1 VCGIVGY
8 FGRAGNNLT
17 RVLTAMSA
25 IIYRAPDSTGIGIFG
40 NDVEPVRAR
49 KSLGSVHQLVDVL
62 LRTPF
67 YTNAVQD
74 FVSFYVDNGT
84 PLHEH
89 QRKLLAF
96 EGLPLNLY
104 ESCLGKNTYFCFDD
118 LVRSD
123 HGAFPRL
130 TPGCPGRPTPLPSF
144 TIKTKTD
151 LRSLIDQLTSQY
163 DLSFVVI
170 QSLLRNTLSQV
181 LADVQEEEG
190 LRVDPSDVLST
201 LDRLMEG
208 IFFKETLPT
217 RPTRLDYGWAPGNPQ
232 AEKALWRH
240 LAKVSVEIPADYD
253 RDGVRC
259 VFRLLDAALLC
270 RLAHGPALEEKL
282 QSILEETWPREIP
295 VQWRGLYR
303 AEKSANVYGRAASS
317 ALAFLQREELPSRP
331 VFLNFGDT
339 DPVSLQYFSSPI
351 LSQGRWAL
359 QAPVTL
365 KNAHPFF
372 DSARQRIIV
381 LNGQFNAEVESQLH
395 DFLEQ
400 VAGVTFRSENSSEY
414 FALLWGYLFD
424 LLRAEKNRY
433 EAIRAQIDSGLEEYS
448 IGSQSIDYQ
457 IYHRVQG
464 KSFADLDELAF
475 LEAVRRIAR
484 DGGQVAV
491 AGMSLLSPHR
501 LYVGGHNRPVFIVRR
516 LDNDDHMV
524 VSDINAALGL
534 FPQEFIHRKV
544 LKIKN
549 LRTRKTK
556 TLKGLDA
563 ERAPKEAVAECK
575 RGFQKEEEKLLDAFR
590 VAVFP
595 MEGEEIFARIEA
607 KIMDGSVSRNVSITD
622 FDGRPLPDVEP
633 FYTVLDPLQ
642 VKKDLHRS
650 FYETHLYEIPEK
662 LENILRFYEVE
673 EEGLP
678 RFEIRESLLRRRFGN
693 DLGLLK
699 RLVLVGM
706 GSAHHMGL
714 VAKSFIQDLL
724 PDLQVTVLQPVEV
737 DDINRALVPEKDL
750 VVLLSWSGT
759 TADMVQFAQ
768 RLEARHI
775 LMIGIT
781 EKQFAD
787 MGLIARKSGG
797 VIPVLS
803 GEEVTVPGIK
813 STICTL
819 FCIDLLTLWLCATMG
834 RKEKAKRVMAT
845 LQHVPE
851 VLAQVLND
859 DAVERFSRNLAS
871 RSAQSYAAVVIDA
884 LYSTGTA
891 LETALKLEE
900 ASWTAIGKPLD
911 YSDLSPHGLRKGLDE
926 NLVIVNATDEAR
938 LSEGLRVIKALYLA
952 GVPFAVVTCANGSQ
966 TEIEDY
972 NPDQCVYLPNL
983 TNKLQPFVD
992 LVFYYRFAFYHG
1004 LAHGRST
1011 EDFPRNRAKS
1021 ITAARTPP
1029 SQGLTPAKELFE
1041 LEQRDSLLSDA
1052 PVPRAALSR
1061 RSVWERE
1068 TRHIEEK
1075 TYYQGMRKLAEKMST
1090 KDPLRSLLKA
1100 PVLEGPALDGGPEET
1115 EILFVPLDRA
1125 ADGAARNVASQWGRY
1140 LTCTMKVAS
1149 PYEPLTPFKEDVPVI
1164 FLASQDPDE
1173 GILSNLL
1180 ESLPQ
1185 KRLWFGS
1192 DLPGDTAGVFE
1203 RGLGYF
1209 PVRDDIVKGGEDDL
1223 LYAGLCFLLM
1233 KAFAKTQPS
1242 KIRTLESHF
1251 KKSALLIQRMLA
1263 DDELRRSALE
1273 AINANATYR
1282 TAFFIGHSAGTGLS
1296 WVRRF
1301 DEKGN
1306 FITAWHLLGESVHG
1320 PLVTVDPQVEH
1331 KFVQLLPRNRMV
1343 ATYGKKLVLAWEKQY
1358 LGGKGINRF
1367 LEASTL
1373 PSAHVPGPFF
1383 AEGNWYL
1390 PVLRDDYNGVQ
1401 DNLIIVDAT
1410 SNRHFGRALDEL
1422 ATYGCRYARMIV
1434 IAQEAFRN
1442 GPGKDPFVHY
1452 PISHLIVLPS
1462 LNQEGGRVPV
1472 SGLILPFALN
1482 LLATAMA
1489 AASEE
1494 EQLGDKPGHGS
1505 LFSKAKGIEEQSCKK
1520 G

>member
-1 VCGIVGY
+1 
-8 FGRAGNNLT
+8 
-17 RVLTAMSA
+17 MSA
-25 IIYRAPDSTGIGIFG
+25 IIYRAPDSTGVGVFG

-49 KSLGSVHQLVDVL
+49 KSLGSVYQLVDVL
-62 LRTPF
+62 LRKPF
-67 YTNAVQD
+67 YTNPVQD
-74 FVSFYVDNGT
+74 FISFHVDDGT
-84 PLHEH
+84 PLHER

-96 EGLPLNLY
+96 EGLPLDLY
-104 ESCLGKNTYFCFDD
+104 ESCRAKDAYLRFDE
-118 LVRSD
+118 LVGSD
-123 HGAFPRL
+123 HSPFPRL

-144 TIKTKTD
+144 TVKTKTD
-151 LRSLIDQLTSQY
+151 LRSLIDHLTSQY

-170 QSLLRNTLSQV
+170 QSLLRNTLSQF
-181 LADVQEEEG
+181 LARVQEEE
-190 LRVDPSDVLST
+190 RHPVDPTDILIT

-208 IFFKETLPT
+208 IFFKERLP
-217 RPTRLDYGWAPGNPQ
+217 RPTRLDYGWALGSPQ
-232 AEKALWRH
+232 AEKTLWRY
-240 LAKVSVEIPADYD
+240 LAKVSIEIPADYD

-259 VFRLLDAALLC
+259 VFRLLDAGLLC
-270 RLAHGPALEEKL
+270 RLAHEPALEEKL
-282 QSILEETWPREIP
+282 QGILEETWPTEVP

-303 AEKSANVYGRAASS
+303 AEKSTNVYGRAASS
-317 ALAFLQREELPSRP
+317 ALAFLQREELPSKP

-339 DPVSLQYFSSPI
+339 DPVTLQYFSSPI

-372 DSARQRIIV
+372 DASRQRIIV
-381 LNGQFNAEVESQLH
+381 LNGQFNPHIESQLH

-424 LLRAEKNRY
+424 LLKAEKNRY

-464 KSFADLDELAF
+464 KSLADLDELAF

-491 AGMSLLSPHR
+491 AGMSLLSPRR
-501 LYVGGHNRPVFIVRR
+501 LYVGGHNRPVFVVRR
-516 LDNDDHMV
+516 PDNDDHMV
-524 VSDINAALGL
+524 VSDINAAIGL

-544 LKIKN
+544 LKLKN

-556 TLKGLDA
+556 TLEGLEA
-563 ERAPKEAVAECK
+563 ERGSKEAVAECK
-575 RGFQKEEEKLLDAFR
+575 KGFQKEEEKLLDAFR

-607 KIMDGSVSRNVSITD
+607 RIKDGSVSRKVSITD

-650 FYETHLYEIPEK
+650 FYETHLYEIPER
-662 LENILRFYEVE
+662 LDDILRFYEVE

-678 RFEIRESLLRRRFGN
+678 RFKIRESLLRRRFGQ

-706 GSAHHMGL
+706 GSAYHMGL

-724 PDLQVTVLQPVEV
+724 PDLQVSVLRPVEV
-737 DDINRALVPEKDL
+737 DDINRALEPEKDL

-768 RLEARHI
+768 RLEARHV

-787 MGLIARKSGG
+787 MGLIARKSAG

-819 FCIDLLTLWLCATMG
+819 FCIDLLALWLCANMG
-834 RKEKAKRVMAT
+834 RKEKAKKVMAT
-845 LQHVPE
+845 LQQVPE
-851 VLAQVLND
+851 VLTQVLND
-859 DAVERFSRNLAS
+859 EAVERFSRNLAS

-884 LYSTGTA
+884 LHSTGTA

-911 YSDLSPHGLRKGLDE
+911 YSDFTPHGLRKGLDK
-926 NLVIVNATDEAR
+926 NLVLVNATDEAR
-938 LSEGLRVIKALYLA
+938 LPEGLKVIKALYLA
-952 GVPFAVVTCANGSQ
+952 GVPFAVVTSANGSQ

-972 NPDQCVYLPNL
+972 SPDLCVYLPKL

-1021 ITAARTPP
+1021 ITAGRTPA
-1029 SQGLTPAKELFE
+1029 SQSLTPAKELFE
-1041 LEQRDSLLSDA
+1041 LEQRDSLISDA
-1052 PVPRAALSR
+1052 PLPRAEFSR

-1068 TRHIEEK
+1068 TPHSEEK
-1075 TYYQGMRKLAEKMST
+1075 TYYQGMRKLAEKIST
-1090 KDPLRSLLKA
+1090 KDPLKGLLKA
-1100 PVLEGPALDGGPEET
+1100 PVLERLTLDGGSEET

-1125 ADGAARNVASQWGRY
+1125 ADGAARNVAGQWGRY
-1140 LTCTMKVAS
+1140 LDCTMKVAS
-1149 PYEPLTPFKEDVPVI
+1149 PYEPLSPFKEDVPVI
-1164 FLASQDPDE
+1164 FLASEDPDE
-1173 GILSNLL
+1173 GILSRLL
-1180 ESLPQ
+1180 DPPPQ

-1192 DLPGDTAGVFE
+1192 DLPRDTAKVFE
-1203 RGLGYF
+1203 QGLGYF
-1209 PVRDDIVKGGEDDL
+1209 PARDDIVKGGEDDL
-1223 LYAGLCFLLM
+1223 LYAGLCFLLI

-1242 KIRTLESHF
+1242 KIRTLEGHF
-1251 KKSALLIQRMLA
+1251 KKSALLIQKMLA
-1263 DDELRRSALE
+1263 DGDLRRSALE
-1273 AINANATYR
+1273 AIHANATYR
-1282 TAFFIGHSAGTGLS
+1282 TAFFIGHSGGTGLS

-1301 DEKGN
+1301 DQKGN
-1306 FITAWHLLGESVHG
+1306 LITVWHLLGESVHG
-1320 PLVTVDPQVEH
+1320 PLVTVDPNVES
-1331 KFVQLLPRNRMV
+1331 KFVQILPRNRMV
-1343 ATYGKKLVLAWEKQY
+1343 STYGKKQISNWEDRY
-1358 LGGKGINRF
+1358 LDGKTVDDF
-1367 LEASTL
+1367 LGDPVRPA
-1373 PSAHVPGPFF
+1373 ARGPGPFF

-1390 PVLRDDYNGVQ
+1390 PILREDYNGVQ

-1410 SNRHFGRALDEL
+1410 NNRHFGRALDEL

-1434 IAQEAFRN
+1434 IAQEAFHN
-1442 GPGKDPFVHY
+1442 GPGKDPFAYY
-1452 PISHLIVLPS
+1452 PISHLIVVPS
-1462 LNQEGGRVPV
+1462 LNQEGGKVPV
-1472 SGLILPFALN
+1472 SGLVLPFALN

-1494 EQLGDKPGHGS
+1494 EWGGG
-1505 LFSKAKGIEEQSCKK
+1505 KGISTQ

>member
-1 VCGIVGY
+1 
-8 FGRAGNNLT
+8 
-17 RVLTAMSA
+17 MSA

-40 NDVEPVRAR
+40 NDADPVRAR
-49 KSLGSVHQLVDVL
+49 KSLGSVYQLVDVL
-62 LRTPF
+62 IRTPF
-67 YTNAVQD
+67 YASPVQD
-74 FVSFYVDNGT
+74 LISFDVEDGS
-84 PLHEH
+84 PLHER

-96 EGLPLNLY
+96 ERLPLNHY
-104 ESCLGKNTYFCFDD
+104 ESCRAKNAYVCFDE
-118 LVRSD
+118 LVRFD
-123 HGAFPRL
+123 HGPFPRL
-130 TPGCPGRPTPLPSF
+130 TPGYAGRPTPLPVF
-144 TIKTKTD
+144 TVKTKTD

-181 LADVQEEEG
+181 LAQAQEEEKH
-190 LRVDPSDVLST
+190 LPEPSEILAA
-201 LDRLMEG
+201 LDRLLEG
-208 IFFKETLPT
+208 IFFKERLP
-217 RPTRLDYGWAPGNPQ
+217 RPTRLDYGWAPGSPQ
-232 AEKALWRH
+232 AEKALWRY
-240 LAKVSVEIPADYD
+240 LARVSVQIPADYD

-270 RLAHGPALEEKL
+270 RLAHERALEEKL
-282 QSILEETWPREIP
+282 QAFLEKTWPGELP
-295 VQWRGLYR
+295 VLWRGLYQ
-303 AEKSANVYGRAASS
+303 AEKSANVYGRAAAA
-317 ALAFLQREELPSRP
+317 ALGFLQREELPSKP
-331 VFLNFGDT
+331 LFVNFGDT
-339 DPVSLQYFSSPI
+339 DPVSLQYFASPI

-372 DSARQRIIV
+372 DAPRQRIIV
-381 LNGQFNAEVESQLH
+381 LNGQFNPQVESQLH

-400 VAGVTFRSENSSEY
+400 VAGVSFRSENSSEY

-464 KSFADLDELAF
+464 KSLADLDQLAF

-484 DGGQVAV
+484 EGGQLAV
-491 AGMSLLSPHR
+491 AGMSLFSPRR
-501 LYVGGHNRPVFIVRR
+501 LYVAGHNRPVFVVHR

-524 VSDINAALGL
+524 VSDINAAIGL

-544 LKIKN
+544 LKLKN
-549 LRTRKTK
+549 LRARKTK
-556 TLKGLDA
+556 TLERLEA
-563 ERAPKEAVAECK
+563 EGGPKQQAVAEYK
-575 RGFQKEEEKLLDAFR
+575 KTFQKEEEKLLDTFR

-595 MEGEEIFARIEA
+595 MEGEEIFACIEA
-607 KIMDGSVSRNVSITD
+607 RIKDGSVSREVRITD

-633 FYTVLDPLQ
+633 FHTVLHPLQ

-662 LENILRFYEVE
+662 LEDILRFYEVQ

-678 RFEIRESLLRRRFGN
+678 RFEIREGLLRRRFGH

-706 GSAHHMGL
+706 GSAYHMGL
-714 VAKSFIQDLL
+714 VAKRFIQHLL
-724 PDLQVTVLQPVEV
+724 PELEVSVLRPVEV
-737 DDINRALVPEKDL
+737 DDIHRALVPEKDL

-759 TADMVQFAQ
+759 TADMVHFAQ
-768 RLEARHI
+768 RLESRHV

-819 FCIDLLTLWLCATMG
+819 FCLDLLALWLCATMG
-834 RKEKAKRVMAT
+834 RKEKAKKVMAT

-851 VLAQVLND
+851 VLTQVLND
-859 DAVERFSRNLAS
+859 EAVERFSKKLAS
-871 RSAQSYAAVVIDA
+871 RSAQSYAAVLVDA
-884 LYSTGTA
+884 LHSTGTA
-891 LETALKLEE
+891 LEAALKLEE
-900 ASWTAIGKPLD
+900 AGWTAIGKAFD
-911 YSDLSPHGLRKGLDE
+911 YSDFSLHGLKKSLDK
-926 NLVIVNATDEAR
+926 NLVLVSATDEAR
-938 LSEGLRVIKALYLA
+938 LPEALGVIRALYLA
-952 GVPFAVVTCANGSQ
+952 AVPFAVVTCHNGSQ
-966 TEIEDY
+966 SEIEDY
-972 NPDQCVYLPNL
+972 NPDHCVYLPKL
-983 TNKLQPFVD
+983 THKLQPFVD

-1021 ITAARTPP
+1021 ITAARTPA
-1029 SQGLTPAKELFE
+1029 SQSLSPAKELFE
-1041 LEQRDSLLSDA
+1041 LGQRDSLLSDA
-1052 PVPRAALSR
+1052 PLPRAALSR
-1061 RSVWERE
+1061 RSAWERE
-1068 TRHIEEK
+1068 TADTQEK
-1075 TYYQGMRKLAEKMST
+1075 IYYQGMRKLAEKITT
-1090 KDPLRSLLKA
+1090 KDPLKGLLKG
-1100 PVLEGPALDGGPEET
+1100 PVPEGLILDGGSEET

-1125 ADGAARNVASQWGRY
+1125 AEGATRNVADQWGRY
-1140 LTCTMKVAS
+1140 LDCTMKIVS
-1149 PYEPLTPFKEDVPVI
+1149 PYEPEAPLREEVPVI
-1164 FLASQDPDE
+1164 FVASEDPDE
-1173 GILSNLL
+1173 GILSRLL
-1180 ESLPQ
+1180 EPAPQ

-1192 DLPGDTAGVFE
+1192 ELPRDQAEGFE
-1203 RGLGYF
+1203 RGLGYL
-1209 PVRDDIVKGGEDDL
+1209 PVRDDIVKNGQDDL

-1233 KAFAKTQPS
+1233 KAFAKTQPP
-1242 KIRTLESHF
+1242 KIRTLERHF
-1251 KKSALLIQRMLA
+1251 RKSALLILNVLA
-1263 DDELRRSALE
+1263 DGELRRTALD
-1273 AINANATYR
+1273 AMHANATYR
-1282 TAFFIGHSAGTGLS
+1282 TAFFIGHSAGIGHS

-1301 DEKGN
+1301 DERGN
-1306 FITAWHLLGESVHG
+1306 LTTVWHLLGESVHG
-1320 PLVTVDPQVEH
+1320 PLVTVDPQVEQ
-1331 KFVQLLPRNRMV
+1331 KFVQLLPRDHMV
-1343 ATYGKKLVLAWEKQY
+1343 STYGREHVSKWEDRYWHGKTVDDF
-1358 LGGKGINRF
+1358 LGGAVGPAPQGPR
-1367 LEASTL
+1367 
-1373 PSAHVPGPFF
+1373 PFF

-1401 DNLIIVDAT
+1401 DNLIVLDAT

-1422 ATYGCRYARMIV
+1422 ATFGCRYARMIV

-1442 GPGKDPFVHY
+1442 GPGKDPFAHY

-1462 LNQEGGRVPV
+1462 FTQSGEKVPI
-1472 SGLILPFALN
+1472 SGLVLPFALN

-1489 AASEE
+1489 AA
-1494 EQLGDKPGHGS
+1494 GDKDVTSNHGV
-1505 LFSKAKGIEEQSCKK
+1505 KK
-1520 G
+1520 P